1 MNKYQK
7 IVTTLVFAVTLMG
20 ILTACGRLP
29 QVMAQERMF
38 LDISLELLAEYE
50 LPKTTFK
57 ETPVGG
63 LSGITYDRQKNRFYV
78 ISDDR
83 SNKAPA
89 RFYTLNLELDP
100 TDGKINNIEIENV
113 TFLRNE
119 KGETYPKGSIDPETI
134 ALSPRETVFI
144 SSEGDPSQGIPPFI
158 QEYDLKTGQLQSSLP
173 IPQRYLPNEARGIQE
188 NLAFEALTLKTNS
201 TLPDDPFR
209 LFTATEY
216 SLLQDV
222 NPDRPVEEAPIRL
235 MHYVINPI
243 GPPVLVAEHLYLLD
257 PDGEATINNGLSELV
272 ALDLE
277 GYFLSLERTFG
288 FFGAGAKIFQMVPTN
303 ATDTSRIDSFQTF
316 TEVQPLRKQLQLNL
330 NDLGIYLD
338 NLEGMTLGPR
348 LSDGSQSLILVSDDN
363 FKDDQI
369 TQFLLF
375 RLVQK

>member
-1 MNKYQK
+1 MTKK
-7 IVTTLVFAVTLMG
+7 IITTLLLTFTLMV
-20 ILTACGRLP
+20 ILSACGRPP

-38 LDISLELLAEYE
+38 FDISLELLAEYE
-50 LPKTTFK
+50 LPKIAFK

-63 LSGITYDRQKNRFYV
+63 LSGITYERQKNLFYA

-83 SNKAPA
+83 SNLAPA
-89 RFYTLNLELDP
+89 RFYTLKLDLDP
-100 TDGKINNIEIENV
+100 TEGKIKNIEIENV
-113 TFLRNE
+113 TLLRNE
-119 KGETYPKGSIDPETI
+119 TGETYSKGTIDPESI
-134 ALSPRETVFI
+134 ALSPRKTVFI
-144 SSEGDPSQGIPPFI
+144 SSEGDPNLGIAPFI
-158 QEYDLKTGQLQSSLP
+158 QEYDLETGQVKSSLP
-173 IPQRYLPNEARGIQE
+173 IPQRYLPNKVSGIQE

-209 LFTATEY
+209 IFTATEY

-222 NPDRPVEEAPIRL
+222 NPDEAVEAAPIRL

-243 GPPVLVAEHLYLLD
+243 GPAVLVAEHQYLLD
-257 PDGEATINNGLSELV
+257 PDEETTINNGLSELV
-272 ALDLE
+272 ALEQE
-277 GYFLSLERTFG
+277 GYFLTLERTFG
-288 FFGAGAKIFQMVPTN
+288 FFGAGAKIFQMVPSN
-303 ATDTSRIDSFQTF
+303 ATDTSRIESFRTF
-316 TEVQPLRKQLQLNL
+316 TEIQPLRKQLVLNL

-375 RLVQK
+375 KIIIGH